1 MFPGGAVLEPMIA
14 GRRTETRRPSRKAL
28 FAAAALALA
37 WATAAP
43 QPAPAHA
50 PADPRDEILKEIGV
64 DERLGA
70 QVPPDAAFRDQEGR
84 IVRIGDFLGSGP
96 VIVTLNYFTC
106 PMLCPLTLR
115 NLLEAARAL
124 RGISLERDFRIVT
137 VSIDPE
143 DGAETAAARAAE
155 IHAMMEGTADP
166 GARWAFLAGDP
177 ASIEAVTGAAGFRY
191 RKVGNEFA
199 HPDAGVVLTPE
210 GRISRYLYG
219 VDQDPSEL
227 KLALIEAAGGRIG
240 ESQIL
245 NRVLLYC
252 FHYDPVGRKYAL
264 YARNIMKAGGV
275 LTLALLGALYLALW
289 RRRRE
294 RPNRRDGG

>member
-1 MFPGGAVLEPMIA
+1 MEPSVA
-14 GRRTETRRPSRKAL
+14 TRHTESRRTGRKAFVAAVAL
-28 FAAAALALA
+28 VLAWAAAAPPTAL
-37 WATAAP
+37 
-43 QPAPAHA
+43 AHA

-70 QVPPDAAFRDQEGR
+70 QVPPDAVFRDQEGR
-84 IVRIGDFLGSGP
+84 TVRIGDFFGNGP
-96 VIVTLNYFTC
+96 LVVTLNYFTC
-106 PMLCPLTLR
+106 PMLCPLTLQ
-115 NLLEAARAL
+115 NLLGTARAL
-124 RGISLERDFRIVT
+124 RGVSLDRDFRIVT
-137 VSIDPE
+137 LSIDPD
-143 DGAETAAARAAE
+143 DGVETAAARAAE
-155 IHAMMEGTADP
+155 VHAMMEGTPDP
-166 GARWAFLAGDP
+166 AARWAFLAGDP
-177 ASIEAVTGAAGFRY
+177 ASIEAVTGAVGFRY

-219 VDQDPSEL
+219 VDQDPSDL

-252 FHYDPVGRKYAL
+252 FHYDPAGRKYAL

-275 LTLALLGALYLALW
+275 LTLALLCALYLAVWKW
-289 RRRRE
+289 RRKG
-294 RPNRRDGG
+294 PNPVTGG